1 MARYLKKSH
10 PLINGSFARLGGFFM
25 MSTSGGLKLKAVA
38 GGPSVI
44 KFTQSSCTGI
54 KASGIPNAAVK
65 KMLQR
70 INIQVGNICQKF
82 AFPQSKMVSFLI

>member
-25 MSTSGGLKLKAVA
+25 ISTSGGLKLKAVA

-44 KFTQSSCTGI
+44 KFTQRSCTGI

-65 KMLQR
+65 KMLQQ
-70 INIQVGNICQKF
+70 INILVEDICPDF
-82 AFPQSKMVSFLI
+82 AFP